1 MNSLIINIENA
12 IENREFSLA
21 KDLLQ
26 HLSTEEQ
33 MEWMGWIVFYQEGL
47 GTALEHCKRLL
58 KINSQD
64 PDVIGLWGLYGFL
77 EWNNGEP
84 IKALALLKKRL
95 HLGWDKRTFLNT
107 LSLCSEL
114 GQTIEAE
121 QIFVQFQSH
130 LQQTSLTPTE
140 WDLILLCKAQIARF
154 NQQPTEALQL
164 LQSLHHE
171 IPEKFLL
178 RGHIL
183 RDECLFTQSMMAY
196 QEGLDKYGM
205 HPALLQSF
213 QSVLPHIP
221 SIPSGVLQLAKSQ
234 PESPEA
240 MLKIRAYLERKRG
253 ELLERDA
260 DSPEVQHLTAAL
272 YGKNLPKPPKGYVEE
287 LFDDYAERFE
297 SHLVEQLKYQVPILI
312 ESVLKN
318 RFSSLNPAGAIWDL
332 GCGTG
337 LLGPRISDVCVS
349 LLGVDLSAQML
360 LRAKHK
366 GCYTHLIQHDIVSFC
381 IDKAIEYE
389 SPDAVVIA
397 DTLVYLGDLKQFFTV
412 LQPLLNPQ
420 CEVLFT
426 VEQMSGSNH
435 VGYQLMP
442 TGRYTHN
449 LDAIRFWL
457 KQSGMTLLKSGPV
470 ELRQGGGKWVK
481 GFLCIAGNQS

>member
-1 MNSLIINIENA
+1 MNPFINNIEDA
-12 IENREFSLA
+12 IENQEFSLA

-33 MEWMGWIVFYQEGL
+33 VEWLGWIVFYQDGL
-47 GTALEHCKRLL
+47 VAALHHCQGLL
-58 KINSQD
+58 KINFKD
-64 PDVIGLWGLYGFL
+64 PSVIGLWGLYGFL

-84 IKALALLKKRL
+84 IKALALFKKRL
-95 HLGWDKRTFLNT
+95 NLGWDKRTFLNT
-107 LSLCSEL
+107 ISLCSEL
-114 GQTIEAE
+114 GQTKEAE
-121 QIFVQFQSH
+121 QIFAQSQSH
-130 LQQTSLTPTE
+130 LQQTSFTPTE

-164 LQSLHHE
+164 LSSLHHE
-171 IPEKFLL
+171 LPEKFLL
-178 RGHIL
+178 RGHIF

-196 QEGLDKYGM
+196 QEGLDKYEM

-213 QSVLPHIP
+213 RSVLPHIP
-221 SIPSGVLQLAKSQ
+221 SIPSGVLQLAKAQ

-240 MLKIRAYLERKRG
+240 MLKIRGYLERKRR

-318 RFSSLNPAGAIWDL
+318 RFSSQNPARTIWDL

-360 LRAKHK
+360 LRAKDK

-381 IDKAIEYE
+381 MDKANDYD

-397 DTLVYLGDLKQFFTV
+397 DTLVYLGDLQQFFTV
-412 LQPLLNPQ
+412 LQPFLNSR

-426 VEQMSGSNH
+426 VELMEEPNH
-435 VGYQLMP
+435 HGYQLMP

-457 KQSGMTLLKSGPV
+457 DKAGMTLLKSGPV

-481 GFLCIAGNQS
+481 GVLCIAGSQS